1 MKKYFWLISFC
12 IIPFSVLFS
21 QQNNT
26 FYLMHN
32 VPQSNLLNPAVQIDC
47 KWFVG
52 IPALTS
58 TQLNYSNTAF
68 SFNDILGSGNL
79 DIDAL
84 NNNVHRADLLATEL
98 HLDLISLGYRYHEY
112 YITFNIAEKV
122 NMAFTYP
129 GDLVGMA
136 WQGNAQFIGE
146 TANFNNLRTNTSYYR
161 EYAIGVSKVFD
172 QYSTYGIRAK
182 LLFGKL
188 GIYSGKSEMS
198 LYTDPTTYDLQFEAD
213 ITLNSSAP
221 ITVNQ
226 NAEGVITGITAQE
239 VDIMGTL
246 FNSDN
251 KGFAIDLGGIYKY
264 DENIILSASILDLG
278 FIRWK
283 TTPNNI
289 HMQGSFDYAGT
300 GLGSDFNSNGYI
312 LDLRD
317 SIFNAFTQDVTQ
329 DSYYSWLPMQIYLGG
344 MYQYMPKLGI
354 GAVSRNVIYRNKLH
368 SSFTLS
374 ANTTLWNKFS
384 AALSW
389 SYLNNTYKNVGLGL
403 AWHGRGLQ
411 LHMVTD
417 NLLGI
422 FKPFDARNLNLRFGF
437 SLLLGCPR
445 NKKDAAKQNKY
456 SGSPENANCSWFEKM
471 EEKYQKKKKALK
483 K

>member
-1 MKKYFWLISFC
+1 MKKYFWLMSFC

-98 HLDLISLGYRYHEY
+98 HLDLISIGYRYHEY

-122 NMAFTYP
+122 NVALTYP

-182 LLFGKL
+182 LLFGKM

-213 ITLNSSAP
+213 IHL
-221 ITVNQ
+221 
-226 NAEGVITGITAQE
+226 
-239 VDIMGTL
+239 
-246 FNSDN
+246 
-251 KGFAIDLGGIYKY
+251 
-264 DENIILSASILDLG
+264 IL
-278 FIRWK
+278 
-283 TTPNNI
+283 
-289 HMQGSFDYAGT
+289 QC
-300 GLGSDFNSNGYI
+300 
-312 LDLRD
+312 
-317 SIFNAFTQDVTQ
+317 Q
-329 DSYYSWLPMQIYLGG
+329 
-344 MYQYMPKLGI
+344 
-354 GAVSRNVIYRNKLH
+354 
-368 SSFTLS
+368 
-374 ANTTLWNKFS
+374 
-384 AALSW
+384 
-389 SYLNNTYKNVGLGL
+389 
-403 AWHGRGLQ
+403 
-411 LHMVTD
+411 
-417 NLLGI
+417 
-422 FKPFDARNLNLRFGF
+422 
-437 SLLLGCPR
+437 
-445 NKKDAAKQNKY
+445 
-456 SGSPENANCSWFEKM
+456 
-471 EEKYQKKKKALK
+471 
-483 K
+483 